1 MDRGSWIVE
10 AAGKKK
16 TARVNVHGEMRGK
29 LAPVCCVSWA
39 HCAKACV
46 RNKTFNASSGE
57 ALGRVPDCGM
67 ASANARAKHP
77 VFVMSLPAPHGYWPK
92 PTLLNRDRVGHRVS
106 CCTYTMSIAL
116 PSSPLPYCAVLPWLR
131 SKSRC
136 FLFCPVPPPP
146 VSNAKQAGALVGY
159 GIQGGGTHVK

>member
-1 MDRGSWIVE
+1 ME

-16 TARVNVHGEMRGK
+16 TARANVHGEMRGK
-29 LAPVCCVSWA
+29 LVPVCCVSWA
-39 HCAKACV
+39 HCVKACV

-67 ASANARAKHP
+67 ASAHARAKHP

-92 PTLLNRDRVGHRVS
+92 PTLLNVTEWAIVYHVVRIQCPS
-106 CCTYTMSIAL
+106 PFPLL
-116 PSSPLPYCAVLPWLR
+116 PSPTVLPWLR

-159 GIQGGGTHVK
+159 GIQGGGTHVE